1 MGLELELML
10 LSLSFA
16 VQAVLW
22 PMIGRFG
29 SLLRI
34 GGQLS
39 AVLFCPRTLLI
50 CGAPHERVLNAA
62 VGVSCPRG

>member
-1 MGLELELML
+1 MGLALELIL

-16 VQAVLW
+16 VQTVLW
-22 PMIGRFG
+22 SMIGRFG

-34 GGQLS
+34 GVQLS
-39 AVLFCPRTLLI
+39 PVLFCPRILLI

-62 VGVSCPRG
+62 VGVSWSRG